1 MAAYHMSAYASLS
14 QKRQLKLN
22 SQAQSC
28 LKNKILKF
36 NFHMLLHN
44 SLAGV
49 VEQLTCGLDKEQ
61 RVLYNG
67 RAAEQCGDVRYE
79 SGTDAERRTM
89 RVIREC
95 EKLT

>member
-1 MAAYHMSAYASLS
+1 MAAYHMSTYASLS
-14 QKRQLKLN
+14 QKSQLKMN
-22 SQAQSC
+22 RQAHSC
-28 LKNKILKF
+28 LKNNILKF

-44 SLAGV
+44 SLIGV

-79 SGTDAERRTM
+79 SGTDPEQ
-89 RVIREC
+89 C
-95 EKLT
+95 E